1 MAKGTAATPDPHDDD
16 PIESGLRDFVHHL
29 NPAHA
34 NRGNVEAARSRVR
47 DELVRAFRKEREDSP
62 EAASEVDALLSS
74 RTKSLMSSLIFTIVE
89 ELLNDKDTP
98 AFIKSALRGFRA
110 PTTGGKTE
118 DEEHALLEVSV
129 DDFIAR
135 IEKAG
140 KEYRQKVF
148 ESLRSDQHSRDVLG
162 IDPSANYD
170 DARPFKNRAYGELF
184 KKLCAERDY
193 STIPH
198 DLHEMVAIADEVRRD
213 DRGIKERTTD
223 NLAKLDDLKGRVAD
237 KLAPEQRA
245 WVEAQKDRV
254 PGVIRTITGK
264 LAHGAA
270 VAVVGGVEVGK
281 KVLPKT
287 LSVGGTVGKQS
298 LNLASKAPMVAT
310 QVAAVVGALTGIL
323 GLPAATALL
332 LQRQL
337 VGFSLNDVRTA
348 YTEGRWGELGKSF
361 WENNLLRKLFF
372 TRTSQMDKKKLNW
385 FMKAVTNTGM
395 NFLHT
400 AGRTIVDASIVAPAL
415 LGNDPLKPST
425 DLKKAETAIQA
436 AFAKI
441 K

>member
-1 MAKGTAATPDPHDDD
+1 MAQGTAATPDPHDVD
-16 PIESGLRDFVHHL
+16 PVESGLKDFVHHL

-47 DELVRAFRKEREDSP
+47 DELVRAFREEREDSP
-62 EAASEVDALLSS
+62 EAASEVDALLAS
-74 RTKSLMSSLIFTIVE
+74 RTKSLMAGLIVTVSA
-89 ELLNDKDTP
+89 ELLNGSDTP
-98 AFIKSALRGFRA
+98 AFIKTALRGFSMPETR
-110 PTTGGKTE
+110 GKTE
-118 DEEHALLEVSV
+118 DEERALLDASV

-162 IDPSANYD
+162 IDASAKYD
-170 DARPFKNRAYGELF
+170 DARPFKNRAYSELF

-198 DLHEMVAIADEVRRD
+198 DLHEMVTIADEVRRD

-223 NLAKLDDLKGRVAD
+223 NLAKLNDLKGRVAD
-237 KLAPEQRA
+237 KLTSDQQA
-245 WVEAQKDRV
+245 WVEAQKERV
-254 PGVIRTITGK
+254 PEVLRTITGK
-264 LAHGAA
+264 LAYGATA
-270 VAVVGGVEVGK
+270 AVVGGLEVGK

-287 LSVGGTVGKQS
+287 LNGGGTVGKKS
-298 LNLASKAPMVAT
+298 LNLAAKAPMVAS
-310 QVAAVVGALTGIL
+310 QSVAVVGALTGML

-361 WENNLLRKLFF
+361 WQNNILRKLFF
-372 TRTSQMDKKKLNW
+372 TRTAQMDKKDSNW
-385 FMKAVTNTGM
+385 FVRAAKNTGV
-395 NFLHT
+395 NLWNVT
-400 AGRTIVDASIVAPAL
+400 KRSVVDASIVAPAL

-425 DLKKAETAIQA
+425 DLNKAKTAIQA